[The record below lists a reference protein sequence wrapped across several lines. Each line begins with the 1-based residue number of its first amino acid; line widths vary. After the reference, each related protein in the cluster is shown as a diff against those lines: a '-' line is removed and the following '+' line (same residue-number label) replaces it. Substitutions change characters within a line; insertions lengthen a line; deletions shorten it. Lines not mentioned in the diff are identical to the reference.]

1 MPEAQGPYSTN
12 PSGPTAPKLP
22 MPRRHMRQTRG
33 CGCNAGRALPGA
45 GREHSGRGVHYS
57 SRPHGD
63 KERVPFL
70 DRAQAAAAAPA
81 PLTFWNLPHAAA
93 RGRMGG
99 EARGRGRGAAATRSA
114 PAAPR
119 GRRAAAP
126 LPTARRARTTSVRW
140 ALLSAGPGRPRPA
153 RPPPPT
159 SRQAPSPDLGG
170 LPPQTLR

>member
-1 MPEAQGPYSTN
+1 MPEARGPDSTN
-12 PSGPTAPKLP
+12 PSGPAAPKLP
-22 MPRRHMRQTRG
+22 IPRRHMRQTRG

-45 GREHSGRGVHYS
+45 GRGHSGRGVHSRFS
-57 SRPHGD
+57 SRPHGE

-119 GRRAAAP
+119 GRRAAAA

-153 RPPPPT
+153 RPPLHARPRHLTWVAFPH
-159 SRQAPSPDLGG
+159 RL
-170 LPPQTLR
+170 